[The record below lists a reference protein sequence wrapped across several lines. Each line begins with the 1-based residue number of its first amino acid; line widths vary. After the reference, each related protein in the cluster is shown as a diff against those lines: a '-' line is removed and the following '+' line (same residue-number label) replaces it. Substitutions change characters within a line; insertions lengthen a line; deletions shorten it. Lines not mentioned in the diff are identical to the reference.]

1 VAGIVVRALE
11 LASIV
16 VVEAGRSMGRPPCCD
31 KANVKKGPWTPEED
45 AKLLAYTS
53 THGTGNWTNVP
64 QRAGDRAVHQA
75 RRGPV
80 TCVMISLR
88 ACHFVL
94 GFWLMVT
101 RRWMDA
107 GCGMM

>member
-1 VAGIVVRALE
+1 
-11 LASIV
+11 
-16 VVEAGRSMGRPPCCD
+16 MGRPPCCD
-31 KANVKKGPWTPEED
+31 KANVKKGPWTPEEG

-75 RRGPV
+75 RPDEGLCV
-80 TCVMISLR
+80 CVMISLR

-94 GFWLMVT
+94 FWLT
-101 RRWMDA
+101 DDKALDGR
-107 GCGMM
+107 CGMM

>member
-1 VAGIVVRALE
+1 
-11 LASIV
+11 
-16 VVEAGRSMGRPPCCD
+16 MGRPPCCD

-75 RRGPV
+75 
-80 TCVMISLR
+80 TR
-88 ACHFVL
+88 A
-94 GFWLMVT
+94 
-101 RRWMDA
+101 R
-107 GCGMM
+107 